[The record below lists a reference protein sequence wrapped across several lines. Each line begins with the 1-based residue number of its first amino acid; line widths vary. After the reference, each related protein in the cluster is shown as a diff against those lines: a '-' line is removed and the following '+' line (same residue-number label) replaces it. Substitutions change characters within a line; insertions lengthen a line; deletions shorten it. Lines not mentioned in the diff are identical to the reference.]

1 MWNMEATTMIQN
13 ETWMDISSGIPQPSA
28 GDTAAGWETAG
39 AVPAANAAMA
49 GAASC
54 RRSG

>member
-28 GDTAAGWETAG
+28 GDTAAGWETEKNPSPEPAG
-39 AVPAANAAMA
+39 YT
-49 GAASC
+49 
-54 RRSG
+54 